1 MQQSSGWLSWES
13 ICHFAKLANCVGCGK
28 YWKEQEY
35 LYIYL
40 QGWYPVA
47 RFLSSS
53 GLNFD
58 FTVNGPWVMRKNIIF
73 SQRCQALLTS
83 RSSVSPRMFSFPQ
96 QCCNC
101 VLKDSWRLMPT
112 RLATLP
118 LQNYTWTT
126 FHVFEFKKMSI
137 KCVFYMCDQ
146 DVWAHS

>member
-13 ICHFAKLANCVGCGK
+13 ICHFAKLAICVGRGK

-35 LYIYL
+35 IYI
-40 QGWYPVA
+40 PA
-47 RFLSSS
+47 RVIPSGKVFLSSS
-53 GLNFD
+53 ALNFD
-58 FTVNGPWVMRKNIIF
+58 FTVNRPLVMRKNIIF
-73 SQRCQALLTS
+73 SKRCQALLPS
-83 RSSVSPRMFSFPQ
+83 RSSVSTRMFSFPQ

-118 LQNYTWTT
+118 FQNHTRTT
-126 FHVFEFKKMSI
+126 FHVCEFKKTSV

-146 DVWAHS
+146 DVGAHS